1 MIDYLS
7 RHWRGELSLPVSYW
21 LNYSL
26 GAFVIGT
33 FAELSAD
40 TQWLTTLI
48 IVLSFSIWSVPGT
61 WRSASRYTKSHNKK
75 WWGYIA
81 QTIIVL
87 NLLMLFNSAT
97 TGSKDQSAIKPPP
110 SAARSAPGD
119 PKRTAI

>member
-26 GAFVIGT
+26 AAFVISI
-33 FAELSAD
+33 FAELIAD

-48 IVLSFSIWSVPGT
+48 VIFSFSIWSIPGT
-61 WRSASRYTKSHNKK
+61 WRSASRYTQSHNKK

-81 QTIIVL
+81 QAIIVL
-87 NLLMLFNSAT
+87 NIVTFLSSARTGFMKGFNDRRIERQETRQAV
-97 TGSKDQSAIKPPP
+97 
-110 SAARSAPGD
+110 
-119 PKRTAI
+119 